1 MKQLLIRADDIGYS
15 YAVNLG
21 IARSVNEG
29 LVRSA
34 GLMPNMPEA
43 ARGWGWVKDANIAI
57 GQHTNLCLGTPC
69 ADPALIPSLL
79 DENGQLK
86 SSREYRAAWAE
97 GREFA
102 AYDELVIE
110 IEAQLASFRA
120 ITGKDPDYFEAH
132 AVMSKN
138 LFAAIHDVAEKHGFR
153 EQTVPENFDFK
164 NPAYVGKVP
173 CHMAGPDMVPPE
185 SYDPWAAVKDIVAGT
200 ADGETTVM
208 VFHPGYLDAFIL
220 DNSSLTINRTRNVD
234 MLIDPEMRAW
244 LEAQP
249 DLRLIDYRD
258 L

>member
-21 IARSVNEG
+21 IARAVNEG

-43 ARGWGWVKDANIAI
+43 ERGWSWVRDAGIAI

-79 DENGQLK
+79 DENGQFH
-86 SSREYRAAWAE
+86 SSRTYRAAYKE
-97 GREFA
+97 GREIV

-110 IEAQLASFRA
+110 IEAQLTRFRE
-120 ITGKDPDYFEAH
+120 IVGHDPDYFEAH

-138 LFAAIHDVAEKHGFR
+138 LNQAIHDVAEKHGLK
-153 EQTVPENFDFK
+153 EQVASFD
-164 NPAYVGKVP
+164 ASRIVRCGSTDV
-173 CHMAGPDMVPPE
+173 HMAIEDVLPPE
-185 SYDPWAAVKDIVAGT
+185 QYDPAAFVRRTVEGM
-200 ADGETTVM
+200 ADGETYVL

-220 DNSSLTINRTRNVD
+220 ANSSLTVNRTKEVD
-234 MLIDPEMRAW
+234 ALIDPALRTW
-244 LEAQP
+244 LEEQP
-249 DLRLIDYRD
+249 DLQLVDYRD

>member
-15 YAVNLG
+15 YAVNVG
-21 IARSVNEG
+21 IARTVNEG

-43 ARGWGWVKDANIAI
+43 ARGWEWVKDADIAI

-69 ADPALIPSLL
+69 ADPTLIPSLL
-79 DENGQLK
+79 DKNGQLK

-102 AYDELVIE
+102 EFDELVIE
-110 IEAQLASFRA
+110 IEAQLESFRR

-132 AVMSKN
+132 AVQSKN
-138 LFAAIHDVAEKHGFR
+138 LFVAIHDVAERHGFK
-153 EQTVPENFDFK
+153 EQAMPENFDFSK
-164 NPAYVGKVP
+164 KLVVGKTE
-173 CHMAGPDMVPPE
+173 CYMAGPDMGPSE
-185 SYDPWAAVKDIVAGT
+185 GYDPWAALKDIVEGM
-200 ADGETTVM
+200 ADDETKVV

-220 DNSSLTINRTRNVD
+220 DSSSLTTNRTRNVD
-234 MLIDPEMRAW
+234 MLIDPAMRAW
-244 LEAQP
+244 LESQT
-249 DLRLIDYRD
+249 DLRLVDYRD

>member
-15 YAVNLG
+15 YAVNVG
-21 IARSVNEG
+21 IARTVNEG

-43 ARGWGWVKDANIAI
+43 ARGWDWVKDADIAI

-69 ADPALIPSLL
+69 AAPKLIPSLL

-86 SSREYRAAWAE
+86 SSREYRSAWAE

-102 AYDELVIE
+102 EFDELVIE
-110 IEAQLASFRA
+110 IEAQLASFRR

-132 AVMSKN
+132 AVQSKN
-138 LFAAIHDVAEKHGFR
+138 LFAAIHDVAERHGFK
-153 EQTVPENFDFK
+153 EQKIPENFDFAK
-164 NPAYVGKVP
+164 PLVVGATP

-185 SYDPWAAVKDIVAGT
+185 AYDPWASLRGIVEGMP
-200 ADGETTVM
+200 DGDTMVC

-220 DNSSLTINRTRNVD
+220 DSSSLTTNRTRNVD
-234 MLIDPEMRAW
+234 MLIDPAMRAW

-249 DLRLIDYRD
+249 DLRLVDYRD